1 MALGIP
7 LLIAKRGLAKK
18 SLTFSGAASGV
29 LLAFF
34 SILCHYSYLAALL
47 AFFTSSSVATRYK
60 AEDKK
65 KIEGQAFKE
74 GGQRNW
80 VQVFCNGGVAF
91 QVCLMH
97 VLAVGIGLDIGIDFS
112 GHYKAS
118 VLGCA
123 YLGAISCCNG
133 DTWASEL
140 GSVLSRT
147 DPYLLTTWK
156 KVPKGTNGGISIE
169 GLICSF
175 LGGTFVGT
183 FYFLALCLVCSSTTL
198 PNNQVRII
206 LLGGLSGLAGSL
218 IDSFLGATFQ
228 YSGFSRDQN
237 CVVES
242 PGPNVDHI
250 SGCDLLDN
258 HSVNLFSSL
267 LTALLTP
274 FLARMLLF

>member
-1 MALGIP
+1 MI
-7 LLIAKRGLAKK
+7 
-18 SLTFSGAASGV
+18 
-29 LLAFF
+29 
-34 SILCHYSYLAALL
+34 
-47 AFFTSSSVATRYK
+47 
-60 AEDKK
+60 
-65 KIEGQAFKE
+65 KE
-74 GGQRNW
+74 
-80 VQVFCNGGVAF
+80 
-91 QVCLMH
+91 LP
-97 VLAVGIGLDIGIDFS
+97 IDFS
-112 GHYKAS
+112 RHYFGSWVSLA
-118 VLGCA
+118 VLGSIGCCA
-123 YLGAISCCNG
+123 G

-183 FYFLALCLVCSSTTL
+183 FYFLALCLVCSSNTL
-198 PNNQVRII
+198 PDNQVRII